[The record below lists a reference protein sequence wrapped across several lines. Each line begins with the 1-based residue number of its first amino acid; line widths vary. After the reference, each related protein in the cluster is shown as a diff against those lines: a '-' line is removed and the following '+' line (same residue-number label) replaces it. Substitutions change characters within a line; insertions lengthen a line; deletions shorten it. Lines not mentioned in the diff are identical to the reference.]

1 MPSLPISVTSA
12 RRAAAADDRG
22 EGVISA
28 GIVVLIMAAI
38 GLAAAFGQLASGAA
52 LPFVDDFLPVRT
64 LSNLAD
70 LAAHLNQLDGG

>member
-1 MPSLPISVTSA
+1 MPSLPSVTSA

-38 GLAAAFGQLASGAA
+38 GLAMWVAFNAMWQDVETKTKAN
-52 LPFVDDFLPVRT
+52 VDQIGTPT
-64 LSNLAD
+64 GS
-70 LAAHLNQLDGG
+70 

>member
-1 MPSLPISVTSA
+1 MPSLPLSVMSA

-38 GLAAAFGQLASGAA
+38 GLAMWVAFNAMWQDVETKTKAN
-52 LPFVDDFLPVRT
+52 VDQIGTPT
-64 LSNLAD
+64 GS
-70 LAAHLNQLDGG
+70 

>member
-38 GLAAAFGQLASGAA
+38 GLAMWVAFNAMWQDVQTKTKAN
-52 LPFVDDFLPVRT
+52 VDQIGTPT
-64 LSNLAD
+64 GS
-70 LAAHLNQLDGG
+70 

>member
-1 MPSLPISVTSA
+1 MPSLPNPLASA

-38 GLAAAFGQLASGAA
+38 GLAMWVAFNAMWQDVETKTKAN
-52 LPFVDDFLPVRT
+52 VDQIGTPT
-64 LSNLAD
+64 GS
-70 LAAHLNQLDGG
+70 